1 MVMWTGALVSLTAGG
16 GSERVV
22 ERCKEDKSEERSS
35 GHFEEVEGERDWHTQ
50 QERERRVC
58 E

>member
-1 MVMWTGALVSLTAGG
+1 MWTGALVSLTAGG